1 MATQH
6 FCNCYNGKGDSLERG
21 NYRGMKLTA
30 QIFIYFHLGAV
41 LGEIFSIKEKFA
53 LCICRSVGLVF
64 DECLCKMLYGRL

>member
-1 MATQH
+1 
-6 FCNCYNGKGDSLERG
+6 
-21 NYRGMKLTA
+21 MKLTA